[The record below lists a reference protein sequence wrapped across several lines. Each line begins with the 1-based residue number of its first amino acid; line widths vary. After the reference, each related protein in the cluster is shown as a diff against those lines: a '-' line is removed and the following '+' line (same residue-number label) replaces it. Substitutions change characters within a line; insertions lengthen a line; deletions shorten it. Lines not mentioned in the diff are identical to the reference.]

1 LRRDVRRREWIL
13 GTTDW
18 RVVGTDGMT
27 TVEGGWGIEGSI
39 ADGTCE
45 EIDELVHGLGLMLA
59 CQTLSKA
66 GGDQVPQVM

>member
-1 LRRDVRRREWIL
+1 M

-18 RVVGTDGMT
+18 RVVGTDGMA

-45 EIDELVHGLGLMLA
+45 EIDELVHGLGLIVA
-59 CQTLSKA
+59 CQACQDFK
-66 GGDQVPQVM
+66 